1 MCIDFLI
8 NIFKENK
15 KKIAIIYKGKKYTYE
30 FILNK
35 YKKWLEYIRKE
46 RIGHNSVIALKSD
59 FNPEAIC
66 LLLALIENGCTLV
79 PISSVVKNLQEYLD
93 IAEVNYFINL
103 TNEEPILK
111 NINIKVKHKLLLE
124 LIENRKNPG
133 LILFS
138 SGTTGKPKAALHD
151 LVPLLQKFKVKRKA
165 MRTITFLLFDH
176 IGGFNTLF
184 HILSNN
190 GTIVALED
198 RSLDKV
204 CEMIEKYNVELLPA
218 SPTFLNMILFIKTY
232 QKYDISCLK
241 LVTYGTEPMPEATLK
256 EFHKVLPNVRLKQ
269 TYGLSEL
276 GIMRSKSEKSD
287 SLWVKVGGEDY
298 KTKIVDGK
306 LWIKAKTTMLG
317 YLNAPSPFTKDGWFD
332 TGDRV
337 EVKGEYIKFLG
348 RESEII
354 NVGGQK
360 VYPTEVESVLLEIN
374 GVKDTV
380 VYGEKNPLMG
390 EIVVANVKV
399 DELNNN
405 KKFISLIKKY
415 CREKLDKYKIPIK
428 INFTQKDLSSDRF
441 KRSRYL

>member
-1 MCIDFLI
+1 VYIDFLI
-8 NIFKENK
+8 NAFKENK
-15 KKIAIIYKGKKYTYE
+15 EKIAIIYKKKEYTYG
-30 FILNK
+30 FILNE
-35 YKKWLEYIRKE
+35 YKKWLEYISKE
-46 RIGHNSVIALKSD
+46 RIEHNSVVALRAD
-59 FNPEAIC
+59 FKPEAIC
-66 LLLALIENGCTLV
+66 LLLALIENGCILV
-79 PISSVVKNLQEYLD
+79 PISSVVKNPQEYLD
-93 IAEVNYFINL
+93 IAEVNYFIDL
-103 TNEEPILK
+103 INEETILEK
-111 NINIKVKHKLLLE
+111 INIKVKHKLLLE
-124 LIENRKNPG
+124 LTKNRKNSG

-151 LVPLLQKFKVKRKA
+151 LVLLLQKFKIKRIA
-165 MRTITFLLFDH
+165 LRTITFLLFDH

-184 HILSNN
+184 HILSNT
-190 GTIVALED
+190 GTIIALED
-198 RSLDKV
+198 RSPDNV
-204 CEMIEKYNVELLPA
+204 CEMIEKYNVGLLPT
-218 SPTFLNMILFIKTY
+218 SPTFLNMILFSKAY

-298 KTKIVDGK
+298 MTRVVDGK
-306 LWIKAKTTMLG
+306 LWIKAKTAMLG
-317 YLNAPSPFTKDGWFD
+317 YLNAPSPFTKDGWFN
-332 TGDRV
+332 TGDRI
-337 EVKGEYIKFLG
+337 ETKGEYIKFLG

-360 VYPTEVESVLLEIN
+360 VYPTEVESVLLDIN
-374 GVKDTV
+374 GVKDAI

-390 EIVVANVKV
+390 EIVVADVKI

-415 CREKLDKYKIPIK
+415 CREKLDKFKIPVK
-428 INFTQKDLSSDRF
+428 INLTQKDLNSDRF
-441 KRSRYL
+441 KRSR

>member
-1 MCIDFLI
+1 MYIDFLI
-8 NIFKENK
+8 NAFKENK
-15 KKIAIIYKGKKYTYE
+15 EKIAIIYKKKEYTYG
-30 FILNK
+30 FILNE
-35 YKKWLEYIRKE
+35 YKKWLEYISKE
-46 RIGHNSVIALKSD
+46 RIEHNSVVALRAD
-59 FNPEAIC
+59 FKPEAIC
-66 LLLALIENGCTLV
+66 LLLALIENGCILV
-79 PISSVVKNLQEYLD
+79 PISSVVKNPQEYLD
-93 IAEVNYFINL
+93 IAEVNYFIDL
-103 TNEEPILK
+103 INEETILEK
-111 NINIKVKHKLLLE
+111 INIKVKHKLLLE
-124 LIENRKNPG
+124 LTKNRKNSG

-151 LVPLLQKFKVKRKA
+151 LVLLLQKFKIKRIA
-165 MRTITFLLFDH
+165 LRTITFLLFDH

-184 HILSNN
+184 HILSNT
-190 GTIVALED
+190 GTIIALED
-198 RSLDKV
+198 RSPDNV
-204 CEMIEKYNVELLPA
+204 CEMIEKYNVGLLPT
-218 SPTFLNMILFIKTY
+218 SPTFLNMILFSKAY

-298 KTKIVDGK
+298 MTRVVDGK
-306 LWIKAKTTMLG
+306 LWIKAKTAMLG
-317 YLNAPSPFTKDGWFD
+317 YLNAPSPFTKDGWFN
-332 TGDRV
+332 TGDRI
-337 EVKGEYIKFLG
+337 ETKGEYIKFLG

-360 VYPTEVESVLLEIN
+360 VYPTEVESVLLDIN
-374 GVKDTV
+374 GVKDAI

-390 EIVVANVKV
+390 EIVVADVKI

-415 CREKLDKYKIPIK
+415 CREKLDKFKIPVK
-428 INFTQKDLSSDRF
+428 INLTQKDLNSDRF
-441 KRSRYL
+441 KRSR

>member
-46 RIGHNSVIALKSD
+46 RIGHNSVVALKSD

-66 LLLALIENGCTLV
+66 LLLALIENGCILV

-198 RSLDKV
+198 RSPDKV

-218 SPTFLNMILFIKTY
+218 SPTFLNMILFSKAY

>member
-1 MCIDFLI
+1 VYIEFLI
-8 NIFKENK
+8 NTFKKNK
-15 KKIAIIYKGKKYTYE
+15 EKIAIIYKGKKYTYE
-30 FILNK
+30 FILNE
-35 YKKWLEYIRKE
+35 YKNCLDYIRREKIS
-46 RIGHNSVIALKSD
+46 RNSIVALRAD

-66 LLLALIENGCTLV
+66 LLLALIENACILV

-138 SGTTGKPKAALHD
+138 SGTTGKPKAALHN

-184 HILSNN
+184 HILSNT
-190 GTIVALED
+190 GTIVVLED
-198 RSLDKV
+198 RSPDKV
-204 CEMIEKYNVELLPA
+204 CEMIEKYKVELLPA
-218 SPTFLNMILFIKTY
+218 SPTFLNMILFSKTY

-306 LWIKAKTTMLG
+306 LWIKAKTAMLG
-317 YLNAPSPFTKDGWFD
+317 YLNAPSPFTKDGWFN

-337 EVKGEYIKFLG
+337 EVKGDYIKFLG

-360 VYPTEVESVLLEIN
+360 VYPIEVESVLLEIN
-374 GVKDTV
+374 GVKDAI
-380 VYGEKNPLMG
+380 VYGEKNPLIG

-405 KKFISLIKKY
+405 KKFISLIKRY
-415 CREKLDKYKIPIK
+415 CRDKLDKYKIPVK
-428 INFTQKDLSSDRF
+428 INFTQKDLNSDRF
-441 KRSRYL
+441 KRIR

>member
-1 MCIDFLI
+1 VCIDFLI

-15 KKIAIIYKGKKYTYE
+15 KKIAIIYKGKKYTYK

-59 FNPEAIC
+59 FNSEAIC
-66 LLLALIENGCTLV
+66 LLLALIEIGCILV

-198 RSLDKV
+198 RSPDKV

-218 SPTFLNMILFIKTY
+218 SPTFLNMILFSKAY

>member
-1 MCIDFLI
+1 VCIDFLI

-46 RIGHNSVIALKSD
+46 RIGHNSVVALKSD

-66 LLLALIENGCTLV
+66 LLLALIENSCILV

-151 LVPLLQKFKVKRKA
+151 LVLLLQKFKVKRKA

-198 RSLDKV
+198 RSPDKV

-218 SPTFLNMILFIKTY
+218 SPTFLNMILFSKAY

>member
-1 MCIDFLI
+1 MYIDFLI
-8 NIFKENK
+8 NAFKENK
-15 KKIAIIYKGKKYTYE
+15 EKIAIIYKKKEYTYG
-30 FILNK
+30 FILNE
-35 YKKWLEYIRKE
+35 YKKWLEYISKE
-46 RIGHNSVIALKSD
+46 RIEHNSVVALRAD
-59 FNPEAIC
+59 FKPEAIC
-66 LLLALIENGCTLV
+66 LLLALIENGCILV
-79 PISSVVKNLQEYLD
+79 PISSVVKNPQEYLD
-93 IAEVNYFINL
+93 IAEVNYFIDL
-103 TNEEPILK
+103 INEETILEK
-111 NINIKVKHKLLLE
+111 INIKVKHKLLLE
-124 LIENRKNPG
+124 LTKNRKNSG

-151 LVPLLQKFKVKRKA
+151 LVLLLQKFKIKRIA
-165 MRTITFLLFDH
+165 LRTITFLLFDH

-184 HILSNN
+184 HILSNT
-190 GTIVALED
+190 GTIIALED
-198 RSLDKV
+198 RSPDNV
-204 CEMIEKYNVELLPA
+204 CEMIEKYNVGLLPT
-218 SPTFLNMILFIKTY
+218 SPTFLNMILFSKAY

-298 KTKIVDGK
+298 MTRVVDGK
-306 LWIKAKTTMLG
+306 LWIKAKTAMLG
-317 YLNAPSPFTKDGWFD
+317 YLNAPSPFTKDGWFN

-337 EVKGEYIKFLG
+337 ETKGEYIKFLG

-360 VYPTEVESVLLEIN
+360 VYPTEVESVLLDIN
-374 GVKDTV
+374 GVKDAI

-390 EIVVANVKV
+390 EIVVADIKI

-415 CREKLDKYKIPIK
+415 CREKLDKFKIPVK
-428 INFTQKDLSSDRF
+428 INLTQKDLNSDRF
-441 KRSRYL
+441 KRSR

>member
-1 MCIDFLI
+1 VYIDFLI
-8 NIFKENK
+8 NAFKENK
-15 KKIAIIYKGKKYTYE
+15 EKIAIIYKKKEYTYG
-30 FILNK
+30 FILNE
-35 YKKWLEYIRKE
+35 YKKWLEYISKE
-46 RIGHNSVIALKSD
+46 RIEHNSVVALRAD
-59 FNPEAIC
+59 FKPEAIC
-66 LLLALIENGCTLV
+66 LLLALIENGCILV
-79 PISSVVKNLQEYLD
+79 PISSVVKNPQEYLD
-93 IAEVNYFINL
+93 IAEVNYFIDL
-103 TNEEPILK
+103 INEETILEK
-111 NINIKVKHKLLLE
+111 INIKVKHKLLLE
-124 LIENRKNPG
+124 LTKNRKNSG

-151 LVPLLQKFKVKRKA
+151 LVLLLQKFKIKRIA
-165 MRTITFLLFDH
+165 LRTITFLLFDH

-184 HILSNN
+184 HILSNT
-190 GTIVALED
+190 GTIIALED
-198 RSLDKV
+198 RSPDNV
-204 CEMIEKYNVELLPA
+204 CEMIEKYNVGLLPT
-218 SPTFLNMILFIKTY
+218 SPTFLNMILFSKAY

-298 KTKIVDGK
+298 MTRVVDGK
-306 LWIKAKTTMLG
+306 LWIKAKTAMLG
-317 YLNAPSPFTKDGWFD
+317 YLNAPSPFTKDGWFN

-337 EVKGEYIKFLG
+337 ETKGEYIKFLG

-360 VYPTEVESVLLEIN
+360 VYPTEVESVLLDIN
-374 GVKDTV
+374 GVKDAI

-390 EIVVANVKV
+390 EIVVADVKI

-415 CREKLDKYKIPIK
+415 CREKLDKFKIPVK
-428 INFTQKDLSSDRF
+428 INLTQKDLNSDRF
-441 KRSRYL
+441 KRSR

>member
-1 MCIDFLI
+1 VYIDFLI
-8 NIFKENK
+8 NTFNANKE
-15 KKIAIIYKGKKYTYE
+15 KIAIIYKEKKYTYE
-30 FILNK
+30 FILNE
-35 YKKWLEYIRKE
+35 YKKWQEYIRKE
-46 RIGHNSVIALKSD
+46 RIDRNSVVALKAD
-59 FNPEAIC
+59 FNPESIC
-66 LLLALIENGCTLV
+66 LLLALIENGCILV
-79 PISSVVKNLQEYLD
+79 PISSVVKNIQEYLD
-93 IAEVNYFINL
+93 IAEVNYFIDL
-103 TNEEPILK
+103 TNEETILK
-111 NINIKVKHKLLLE
+111 NINTKVKHKLLLE

-165 MRTITFLLFDH
+165 LRTITFLLFDH

-184 HILSNN
+184 HILSNT

-198 RSLDKV
+198 RSPDNV
-204 CEMIEKYNVELLPA
+204 CEMIEKYNVELLPT
-218 SPTFLNMILFIKTY
+218 SPTFLNMILFSKAY
-232 QKYDISCLK
+232 KEYDISCLK
-241 LVTYGTEPMPEATLK
+241 LVSYGTEPMPEATLK
-256 EFHKVLPNVRLKQ
+256 EIHKRLPNVRLKQ

-298 KTKIVDGK
+298 KTKVVDGK
-306 LWIKAKTTMLG
+306 LWIKAKTAMLG
-317 YLNAPSPFTKDGWFD
+317 YLNAPFPFTKDGWFN

-360 VYPTEVESVLLEIN
+360 VYPTEVESVLLDVN
-374 GVKDTV
+374 SVKDAI

-390 EIVVANVKV
+390 EIVVADIKI

-415 CREKLDKYKIPIK
+415 CREKLDKFKIPVK
-428 INFTQKDLSSDRF
+428 INLTQKDLNSDRF
-441 KRSRYL
+441 KRSR

>member
-1 MCIDFLI
+1 MYIDFLI
-8 NIFKENK
+8 NTFKENK
-15 KKIAIIYKGKKYTYE
+15 KKIAMIYKGKKYTYE
-30 FILNK
+30 FILNN

-46 RIGHNSVIALKSD
+46 RINHNSVVALKAD
-59 FNPEAIC
+59 FNLEAIC
-66 LLLALIENGCTLV
+66 LLLALIENGCILV
-79 PISSVVKNLQEYLD
+79 PISSVVKNTQEYLD

-111 NINIKVKHKLLLE
+111 NINIKIKHKLLLE

-151 LVPLLQKFKVKRKA
+151 LVPLLQKFKIKRKA

-184 HILSNN
+184 HILFNN

-198 RSLDKV
+198 RSPDKV
-204 CEMIEKYNVELLPA
+204 CEIIEKYNVELLPA
-218 SPTFLNMILFIKTY
+218 SPTFLNMMLFSKAY

-306 LWIKAKTTMLG
+306 LWIKAKTAMLG
-317 YLNAPSPFTKDGWFD
+317 YLNAPSPFTKDGWFN

-374 GVKDTV
+374 GVKDAI
-380 VYGEKNPLMG
+380 VYGEKNSLMG

-399 DELNNN
+399 DKLNNN

-415 CREKLDKYKIPIK
+415 CRGKLDKYKIPVK
-428 INFTQKDLSSDRF
+428 INFTQKDLNSDRF
-441 KRSRYL
+441 KRSR

>member
-15 KKIAIIYKGKKYTYE
+15 KKIAIIYKGKKYTYK
-30 FILNK
+30 FILSK

-46 RIGHNSVIALKSD
+46 RIGHNSVVALKSD
-59 FNPEAIC
+59 FNPEAIS
-66 LLLALIENGCTLV
+66 LLLALIENGCILV

-151 LVPLLQKFKVKRKA
+151 LVPLLQKFKVKRKTI
-165 MRTITFLLFDH
+165 RTITFLLFDH

-198 RSLDKV
+198 RSPDKV
-204 CEMIEKYNVELLPA
+204 CEMIEKYNVELLPT
-218 SPTFLNMILFIKTY
+218 SPTFLNMIIYSRAY
-232 QKYDISCLK
+232 QKYDISCLR
-241 LVTYGTEPMPEATLK
+241 LITYGTEPMPKTTLK
-256 EFHKVLPNVRLKQ
+256 ELNIIFPNIKLKQ
-269 TYGLSEL
+269 TYGLSEF
-276 GIMRSKSEKSD
+276 GVMRSKSENSN

-298 KTKIVDGK
+298 QTKIVDGK
-306 LWIKAKTTMLG
+306 LWIKGKTAMLG

-337 EVKGEYIKFLG
+337 EVKEEYIKFLG

-390 EIVVANVKV
+390 EIVAANVKV

>member
-1 MCIDFLI
+1 MYIDFLI
-8 NIFKENK
+8 DTFNKNK
-15 KKIAIIYKGKKYTYE
+15 KEIAIIYKGKKYTYE
-30 FILNK
+30 FVLNE
-35 YKKWLEYIRKE
+35 YKKWLEYIKREKIS
-46 RIGHNSVIALKSD
+46 RNSVVALKAD

-66 LLLALIENGCTLV
+66 LLLALIENACVLV
-79 PISSVVKNLQEYLD
+79 PISSVVKNPQEYLD
-93 IAEVNYFINL
+93 IAEVKYFIDL
-103 TNEEPILK
+103 INEETILK
-111 NINIKVKHKLLLE
+111 KINIKVKHELLLE

-151 LVPLLQKFKVKRKA
+151 LVPLLQKFKVERKA

-184 HILSNN
+184 HILSNT

-198 RSLDKV
+198 RSPDKV

-218 SPTFLNMILFIKTY
+218 SPTFLNMILFSKAY
-232 QKYDISCLK
+232 QKYDISCLR
-241 LVTYGTEPMPEATLK
+241 LVTYGTEPMPQATLK
-256 EFHKVLPNVRLKQ
+256 EFHKLLPNIRLKQ

-306 LWIKAKTTMLG
+306 LWIKAKTAMLG
-317 YLNAPSPFTKDGWFD
+317 YLNAPSPFTKDGWFN

-360 VYPTEVESVLLEIN
+360 VYPTEVESILLEMN
-374 GVKDTV
+374 GVKDAV

-415 CREKLDKYKIPIK
+415 CRKKLDKYKIPVK
-428 INFTQKDLSSDRF
+428 INLTQKDLNSDRY
-441 KRSRYL
+441 KRSR

>member
-1 MCIDFLI
+1 MYIDFLI

-15 KKIAIIYKGKKYTYE
+15 KKIAIIYNKKKYTYE
-30 FILNK
+30 FILTK
-35 YKKWLEYIRKE
+35 YKKWLEYIRRKE
-46 RIGHNSVIALKSD
+46 RIDHNSVVALEAD

-66 LLLALIENGCTLV
+66 LLLALIENACILV

-165 MRTITFLLFDH
+165 LRTITFLLFDH

-184 HILSNN
+184 HILSNT

-198 RSLDKV
+198 RSPDKV
-204 CEMIEKYNVELLPA
+204 CEMIEKYSVELLPA
-218 SPTFLNMILFIKTY
+218 SPTFLNMILFSKAY

-256 EFHKVLPNVRLKQ
+256 EFYRVLPDVRLKQ

-276 GIMRSKSEKSD
+276 GIMRSRSEKSD

-298 KTKIVDGK
+298 KTKILDGK
-306 LWIKAKTTMLG
+306 LWIKAKTAMLG
-317 YLNAPSPFTKDGWFD
+317 YLNAPSPFTKDGWYN

-337 EVKGEYIKFLG
+337 KVKGEYIKFLG

-360 VYPTEVESVLLEIN
+360 VYPTEVESVLLEID
-374 GVKDTV
+374 GVKDAI

-405 KKFISLIKKY
+405 KKYISFIKKY
-415 CREKLDKYKIPIK
+415 CRVRLDKYKIPVK
-428 INFTQKDLSSDRF
+428 INLTQKDLNSNRY
-441 KRSRYL
+441 KRSR

>member
-1 MCIDFLI
+1 VYIDFLI
-8 NIFKENK
+8 NTFKENK
-15 KKIAIIYKGKKYTYE
+15 EKIAIIYKKKEYTYG
-30 FILNK
+30 FILNE
-35 YKKWLEYIRKE
+35 YKKWLEYISKE
-46 RIGHNSVIALKSD
+46 RIEHNSIVALKAD

-66 LLLALIENGCTLV
+66 LLLALIENACMLV
-79 PISSVVKNLQEYLD
+79 PISSVVKNPQEYLD
-93 IAEVNYFINL
+93 IAEVNYFIDL
-103 TNEEPILK
+103 INEETILK
-111 NINIKVKHKLLLE
+111 NMNIKVKHKLLLE
-124 LIENRKNPG
+124 LTKNRKNPG

-151 LVPLLQKFKVKRKA
+151 LLPLLQKFKVKRKA
-165 MRTITFLLFDH
+165 LRTITFLLFDH

-184 HILSNN
+184 HILSNT

-198 RSLDKV
+198 RSADNV
-204 CEMIEKYNVELLPA
+204 CEMIEKYNVELLPT
-218 SPTFLNMILFIKTY
+218 SPTFLNMILFSKAY

-256 EFHKVLPNVRLKQ
+256 EFHKILPNVRLKQ

-306 LWIKAKTTMLG
+306 LWIKAKTAMLG
-317 YLNAPSPFTKDGWFD
+317 YLNEPFPFTRDGWFN

-337 EVKGEYIKFLG
+337 EVKGDYIRFLG

-374 GVKDTV
+374 GVKDVV
-380 VYGEKNPLMG
+380 VYGEKNSLMG

-399 DELNNN
+399 DKLNNN
-405 KKFISLIKKY
+405 KKFISLMKKH
-415 CREKLDKYKIPIK
+415 CRGKLDKYKIPVK
-428 INFTQKDLSSDRF
+428 INLTQKDLISDRF
-441 KRSRYL
+441 KRSR

>member
-1 MCIDFLI
+1 MYIDFLI
-8 NIFKENK
+8 DVFKKNK
-15 KKIAIIYKGKKYTYE
+15 EKIGIIYKKKEYTYE

-35 YKKWLEYIRKE
+35 YKKWQEYIRKE
-46 RIGHNSVIALKSD
+46 GIKHNSIVALKAD

-66 LLLALIENGCTLV
+66 LLLALIENACILV
-79 PISSVVKNLQEYLD
+79 PISFVVKNLQEYFK
-93 IAEVNYFINL
+93 IAEVNYFIDL
-103 TNEEPILK
+103 TNEKPILK
-111 NINIKVKHKLLLE
+111 NRNIKVKHKLLLK

-151 LVPLLQKFKVKRKA
+151 MVLLLQKFKVKRKA
-165 MRTITFLLFDH
+165 MKTITFLLFDH
-176 IGGFNTLF
+176 IGGVNTLL
-184 HILSNN
+184 HILSNA
-190 GTIVALED
+190 GTIVTLQD
-198 RSLDKV
+198 RSPDKV
-204 CEMIEKYNVELLPA
+204 CEMIEKYNVELLPT
-218 SPTFLNMILFIKTY
+218 SPTFLNMILFSKAY

-306 LWIKAKTTMLG
+306 LWIKAKNAMLG
-317 YLNAPSPFTKDGWFD
+317 YLNAPSPFTKDGWFNTED
-332 TGDRV
+332 KV
-337 EVKGEYIKFLG
+337 EVKGEYIKYLG

-374 GVKDTV
+374 GVKDAI
-380 VYGEKNPLMG
+380 VYGENNPLMG
-390 EIVVANVKV
+390 EIVLANIKV
-399 DELNNN
+399 DEIDND

-415 CREKLDKYKIPIK
+415 CRGRLDKYTIPVK
-428 INFTQKDLSSDRF
+428 INLTQKDLNSDRF
-441 KRSRYL
+441 KRMR

>member
-1 MCIDFLI
+1 MYIDFLI
-8 NIFKENK
+8 KTFKENK
-15 KKIAIIYKGKKYTYE
+15 EKNAIIYEKKECTYE
-30 FILNK
+30 FILNE
-35 YKKWLEYIRKE
+35 YKKWQEYIREK
-46 RIGHNSVIALKSD
+46 RIDRNSVVALKTD
-59 FNPEAIC
+59 FNPESIC
-66 LLLALIENGCTLV
+66 LLLALIENSCILV
-79 PISSVVKNLQEYLD
+79 PISSVVKNTQECLD

-111 NINIKVKHKLLLE
+111 KINIKKKHKLLLE

-151 LVPLLQKFKVKRKA
+151 LVPLLEKFKVKRKA
-165 MRTITFLLFDH
+165 MKTITFLLFDH

-184 HILSNN
+184 HILSNS

-198 RSLDKV
+198 RSPDNV
-204 CEMIEKYNVELLPA
+204 CEMIEKYNVELLPT
-218 SPTFLNMILFIKTY
+218 SPTFLNMILFSKVY

-241 LVTYGTEPMPEATLK
+241 LVTYGTEPMPETTLK

-298 KTKIVDGK
+298 KTKIIDGK
-306 LWIKAKTTMLG
+306 LWIKAKTAMLG
-317 YLNAPSPFTKDGWFD
+317 YLNAPSPFTKDGWFNTD
-332 TGDRV
+332 DRV

-360 VYPTEVESVLLEIN
+360 VYPTEVESVLLEMEGI
-374 GVKDTV
+374 KDTI

-415 CREKLDKYKIPIK
+415 CREKLDKYKIPVK
-428 INFTQKDLSSDRF
+428 INFTQKDLNSNRF
-441 KRSRYL
+441 KRSRQL